1 MLTAV
6 RPTMMPRIVDSHGS
20 GMTGVLVDDMVVDLL
35 AVSVVLGGVTVSG
48 LVVAEVCT
56 EMD

>member
-20 GMTGVLVDDMVVDLL
+20 GMPGVLVDDVVVDLL
-35 AVSVVLGGVTVSG
+35 AVVVLGVTVSG
-48 LVVAEVCT
+48 LVVVEVCI